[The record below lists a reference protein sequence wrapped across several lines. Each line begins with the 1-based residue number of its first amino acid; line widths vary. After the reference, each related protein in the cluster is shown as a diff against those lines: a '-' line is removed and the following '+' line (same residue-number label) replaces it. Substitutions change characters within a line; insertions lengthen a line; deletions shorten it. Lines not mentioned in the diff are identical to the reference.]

1 MARPKEFDRDEA
13 LQKAIGVFC
22 DKGYAAASTDELMHA
37 MKISRQS
44 MYDTFGDK
52 RQLYLEA
59 FRRYVA
65 DSINQQIGHLEKSSS
80 PLAGIEKMLLA
91 FAARTEPEGIVGCM
105 GVNAI
110 CEFGRSDPE
119 VTLLGDTESIRLT
132 AALEHALRQAKS
144 KKEISRTLKEGAA
157 AQFMRATLSGMKVAA
172 KAGADTQALKSIA
185 HFALRSLTSPEK
197 GRSRTFWPSRR
208 RPGN

>member
-1 MARPKEFDRDEA
+1 MPRPKEFDRDEA
-13 LQKAIGVFC
+13 LQAAIGVFC
-22 DKGYAAASTDELMHA
+22 EKGYAAASTDELMRA
-37 MKISRQS
+37 MSISRQS

-65 DSINQQIGHLEKSSS
+65 DSINEQIGYLEKSSS

-91 FAARTEPEGIVGCM
+91 FATRIERDGIVGCM

-119 VTLLGDTESIRLT
+119 VASLGQTAGIRLT
-132 AALEHALRQAKS
+132 AALEQALRQAKS
-144 KKEISRTLKEGAA
+144 KKEIGKTVKESAA
-157 AQFMRATLSGMKVAA
+157 AQFLQATLSGMKVAA
-172 KAGADTQALKSIA
+172 KAGADRQSLKSIA
-185 HFALRSLTSPEK
+185 RFALRSLTNP
-197 GRSRTFWPSRR
+197 R
-208 RPGN
+208 

>member
-1 MARPKEFDRDEA
+1 MAAIWRKLRTRYGIMARPKEFDRDQA

-22 DKGYAAASTDELMHA
+22 AKGYAAASTDKLMRA

-91 FAARTEPEGIVGCM
+91 FATRTQLDGIVGCM
-105 GVNAI
+105 GINAI

-119 VTLLGDTESIRLT
+119 VTSIGDSETVRLT
-132 AALEHALRQAKS
+132 VALEQALRQAKS
-144 KKEISRTLKEGAA
+144 KKEISKTLSAKAG
-157 AQFMRATLSGMKVAA
+157 AQFLSATLSGMKVAA
-172 KAGADTQALKSIA
+172 KAGADAQALKSIA
-185 HFALRSLTSPEK
+185 HFALRSVTS
-197 GRSRTFWPSRR
+197 RQ
-208 RPGN
+208 